1 MKKLNNKGFTLVE
14 LIVVI
19 AILGVLAGAM
29 SYSINQIFSNRIR
42 KFANEYD
49 AMLTRCRVETL
60 CGSPA
65 PTKVKLWLDADGH
78 YYAALYQK
86 GEETEREKLGDSN
99 VTCTYTAGAV
109 SGTIDASHDL
119 DLAFDRSTGALDS
132 HYPQVT
138 EIDISGVKITVV
150 PSTGYHK
157 VGG

>member
-19 AILGVLAGAM
+19 AILGVLAGTM
-29 SYSINQIFSNRIR
+29 SYSVNQIFSNRIR

-49 AMLTRCRVETL
+49 TMLTRCRVETL

-65 PTKVKLWLDADGH
+65 PTTVKLWLDADGH
-78 YYAALYQK
+78 YYAALYQN
-86 GEETEREKLGDSN
+86 GAETEREKLGDSN
-99 VTCTYTAGAV
+99 VTCTYTAGGV
-109 SGTIDASHDL
+109 SGTIDASGL
-119 DLAFDRSTGALDS
+119 DLAFNRSTGALDS
-132 HYPQVT
+132 DCPQVT

>member
-1 MKKLNNKGFTLVE
+1 MKRLNNKGFTLVE

-19 AILGVLAGAM
+19 AILGVLAGTM
-29 SYSINQIFSNRIR
+29 SYSVNQIFSNRIR

-49 AMLTRCRVETL
+49 TMLTRCRVETL

-65 PTKVKLWLDADGH
+65 PTTVKLWLDADGH
-78 YYAALYQK
+78 YYAALYQN
-86 GEETEREKLGDSN
+86 GAETEREKLGDSD
-99 VTCTYTAGAV
+99 VTCTYTAGGTSAV
-109 SGTIDASHDL
+109 IDTSGLT
-119 DLAFDRSTGALDS
+119 LAFNRSTGALDS
-132 HYPQVT
+132 HCPQVT